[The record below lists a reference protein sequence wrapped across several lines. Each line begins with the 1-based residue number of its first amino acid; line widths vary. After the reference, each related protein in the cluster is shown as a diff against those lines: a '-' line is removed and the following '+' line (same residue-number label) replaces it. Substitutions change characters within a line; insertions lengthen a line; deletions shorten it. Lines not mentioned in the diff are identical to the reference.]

1 MAKKTQTLEKKSGL
15 MRFLDAVEK
24 AGNAMPNP
32 ATLFLILTA
41 LVMIISAI
49 CAKAGVS
56 VTYET
61 IDTANGN
68 AVVETTV
75 AAVNLLS
82 VDMIR
87 QIVTKV
93 VSNFTGF
100 FALGTVFTIIVGVSV
115 AENSGLIAA
124 LLRKAAG
131 SVPKALISAMVV
143 FLGIMSNIASSTG
156 YVVLVPLGAILFMG
170 FGRHPIAGLAAAF
183 AGVSGG
189 WSANLLIGTGDPM
202 FAGITTAAAQ
212 MIDPAYS
219 VTPLCNWYFMFVSTF
234 IITAVGTFV
243 TDKIVEPRLGKYEGE
258 IDTSA
263 AQELTAAEKKGMK
276 YAGIA
281 ALVYVAII
289 LVGILPAN
297 GVLRSATG
305 GVLSSP
311 FMSGIIFF
319 MMLLFL
325 IPGIA
330 FGIGA
335 GTIKSDKDVVAMMTK
350 GIQGLAGFMVLIFF
364 AAQFTNLFTM
374 SNLGTIL
381 SCVGANFLESIGFT
395 GLPLVICLIIL
406 TALVNLLVAVD
417 SAKWVMMA
425 PIFVPMFM
433 RLGLAPEL
441 TQIAYR
447 IGDSCTNIIAPTM
460 PFFVL
465 TVSLFQKYDKKAGI
479 GSVVATMLPYTI
491 GFLVGWTLLFCIWY
505 LLGLPLGP
513 GAQIFYGA

>member
-1 MAKKTQTLEKKSGL
+1 MAKKNETLEKKGLL
-15 MRFLDAVEK
+15 MRFLDGVER
-24 AGNAMPNP
+24 AGNAMPSP
-32 ATLFLILTA
+32 AVIFLILTA
-41 LVMIISAI
+41 LVLVLSAI
-49 CAKAGVS
+49 CGALGVS

-61 IDTANGN
+61 IANGEI
-68 AVVETTV
+68 VETTV
-75 AAVNLLS
+75 EAVNLLT
-82 VDMIR
+82 VENIR
-87 QIVTKV
+87 IIVTKV
-93 VSNFTGF
+93 VSNFTSF
-100 FALGTVFTIIVGVSV
+100 FALGTVFTIILGVSV
-115 AENSGLIAA
+115 ADNSGMISA

-131 SVPKALISAMVV
+131 SAPKTMVTAMVV

-156 YVVLVPLGAILFMG
+156 YVVLVPLGAILFMA

-189 WSANLLIGTGDPM
+189 WSANLLIGTNDPM
-202 FAGITTAAAQ
+202 FAGMSTQAAN
-212 MIDPAYS
+212 MLDPSYS
-219 VTPLCNWYFMFVSTF
+219 VSPLCNWYFMFISTF
-234 IITAVGTFV
+234 VITAVGTFV
-243 TDKIVEPRLGKYEGE
+243 TDKIIEPRLGKYEGAIE
-258 IDTSA
+258 NVTN
-263 AQELTAAEKKGMK
+263 ELTPEEKKGLR

-281 ALVYVAII
+281 ALIYVVLIAVCII
-289 LVGILPAN
+289 PSN
-297 GVLRSATG
+297 GLLRSETG

-335 GTIKSDKDVVAMMTK
+335 GVIKSDKDVVEMMTK
-350 GIQGLAGFMVLIFF
+350 GISGLSGFMVLIFF

-381 SCVGANFLESIGFT
+381 SVAGANFLESIGFV
-395 GLPLVICLIIL
+395 GLPLVIALIIL

-417 SAKWVMMA
+417 SAKWAIMA

-433 RLGLAPEL
+433 RLGMSPEL
-441 TQIAYR
+441 TQVAYR

-465 TVSLFQKYDKKAGI
+465 TVAFFQKYDKKAGI
-479 GSVVATMLPYTI
+479 GTVVSTMLPYSL
-491 GFLVGWTLLFCIWY
+491 GFLLGWIVLFAIWY
-505 LLGLPLGP
+505 FLGLPLGP
-513 GAQIFYGA
+513 GSAMFYPA

>member
-1 MAKKTQTLEKKSGL
+1 MAKKNPTLEKKSGM
-15 MRFLDAVEK
+15 MRFLDGVEK
-24 AGNAMPNP
+24 LGNAMPTP
-32 ATLFLILTA
+32 ATLFLILTV
-41 LVMIISAI
+41 LVMVISAL
-49 CAKAGVS
+49 CAALGVS

-61 IDTANGN
+61 VDTANGN
-68 AVVETTV
+68 AIVETTV
-75 AAVNLLS
+75 SAVNLLS
-82 VDMIR
+82 VENIR
-87 QIVTKV
+87 IIVTKV
-93 VSNFTGF
+93 VSNFTSF
-100 FALGTVFTIIVGVSV
+100 FALGTVFTIILGVSV
-115 AENSGLIAA
+115 ADNSGLISC

-131 SVPKALISAMVV
+131 SVPKSLVTAMVV

-189 WSANLLIGTGDPM
+189 WSANLLIGTNDPM
-202 FAGITTAAAQ
+202 FAGITTAAAN
-212 MIDPAYS
+212 MLDPSYS
-219 VTPLCNWYFMFVSTF
+219 VNPLCNWYFMFTSTF
-234 IITAVGTFV
+234 VITAVGTFV
-243 TDKIVEPRLGKYEGE
+243 TDKIVEPRLGKYEGA

-263 AQELTAAEKKGMK
+263 AQALTAEEKKGLK

-281 ALVYVAII
+281 ALVYVAVI
-289 LVGILPAN
+289 LICLIPSN
-297 GVLRSATG
+297 GLLRSATG

-319 MMLLFL
+319 MMLLFM

-335 GTIKSDKDVVAMMTK
+335 GTIKSDKDVVDMMTK
-350 GIQGLAGFMVLIFF
+350 GIQGLGGFMVLIFF
-364 AAQFTNLFTM
+364 AAQFTTLFTM

-381 SCVGANFLESIGFT
+381 SVAGANFLESIGFT

-406 TALVNLLVAVD
+406 TALVNLLIAVD

-433 RLGLAPEL
+433 RLGLSPEL
-441 TQIAYR
+441 TQVAYR

-465 TVSLFQKYDKKAGI
+465 TVSLFQKYDKKSGI
-479 GSVVATMLPYTI
+479 GTVVSTMLPYSI
-491 GFLVGWTLLFCIWY
+491 GFLLGWVVLFTLWY
-505 LLGLPLGP
+505 VLGLPLGP
-513 GAQIFYGA
+513 GSAMFYGA